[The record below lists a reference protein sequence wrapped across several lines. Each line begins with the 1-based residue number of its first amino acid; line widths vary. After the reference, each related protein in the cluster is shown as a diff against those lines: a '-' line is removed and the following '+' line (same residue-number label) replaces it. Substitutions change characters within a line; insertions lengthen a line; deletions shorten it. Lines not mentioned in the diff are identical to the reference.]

1 MHLQFAL
8 CLPRDAATIGLVR
21 RIMTS
26 AMHELGVTPDCSD
39 LIRLALSEACSNVVQ
54 HSLVD
59 VDYDVRITVTDTT
72 CEIEVDDAGAG
83 LDPSSID
90 TRFPSEEESGGRGVP
105 LMSAVMDTAEWASG
119 VTSGTTVRLTK
130 ALDLEPEAL
139 LEALRS

>member
-21 RIMTS
+21 RILTS

-54 HSLVD
+54 HSHVD
-59 VDYDVRITVTDTT
+59 VDYEVRVTVTGTA

-83 LDPSSID
+83 LDPAAID
-90 TRFPSEEESGGRGVP
+90 TRFPSDVESGGRGVP
-105 LMSAVMDTAEWASG
+105 LMFAVMDTAEWTSDDS
-119 VTSGTTVRLTK
+119 SGTTVRLTK

-139 LEALRS
+139 LGALRS